1 MKHLLQKHSKYL
13 WLSLLLL
20 LVGATAIAIPKIN
33 GINGIND
40 ASVAKI
46 GDTEYA
52 TLQAAVD
59 AAQNGETVT
68 LFANTTEN
76 VVVPVGKDITLSID
90 KNVTLSGGGSS
101 NKKAAIENK
110 GTLTIK
116 GSGTIKREDTAAAN
130 GDGQAAYYVIL
141 NNGTMTISGVTVTN
155 DSGPS
160 VEGGKWSGSSLIC
173 NGTTNTSPSLKITG
187 GTYTQNNFIVIK
199 NDDYGTLNITGGT
212 FNSKDQAVQNWN
224 TTTIT
229 GGTFNGDVKSW
240 AWEGNGAQS
249 NPTIS
254 INGGTFNNCEIG
266 TAFDGTP
273 ASNSPTLA
281 ISKGTFNNCT
291 LEKAEGSEL
300 TISGG
305 TFNGGSDPTEYGYE
319 PSFMVTKADGT
330 ISYAS
335 LTTISAAG
343 TYKLLKDVEL
353 YRIGLTTNMDKIT
366 IDLNGHTL
374 AQVSGYTSF
383 CLLYATKSITVNEIN
398 IIDTS
403 AEKGGKIIANT
414 GGNAVAAISIGK
426 QVSNTTV
433 NIGEGVTIEGN
444 TVLIEGT
451 NNTLNVE
458 GTINGGNDFAVCTN
472 GSTTTNATIN
482 IKEGAVLTSTGTAVY
497 LPGTGTTTIVEG
509 ASITGATGVYVKSG
523 TLNITGGEITGNGA
537 AAEFEHNGNGANATG
552 DALVVENCDYPGGA
566 PVVSVTGGKFTS
578 TNAAPIGSYAQE
590 GYEPLSNFVIGGY
603 FNKELDAALCTT
615 GKKTVPSATMEGYY
629 ELGDIVYVAQ
639 IGEVKYESLADAVA
653 AVPTDGTE
661 TTITMLADASSSR
674 ITVDEGK
681 KVTIDFAG
689 FTVTPSE
696 KWLFINN
703 GDLTFNNTTTESSGG
718 VVSEYKGI
726 VDNYGKL
733 TVNGGTYST
742 SVSDG
747 IVFWNNNTTSSIS
760 VTGGTV
766 SAPAVGIVTEAGTIS
781 ITGGTVSAT
790 GETSYAIQS
799 SSSTVNVS
807 GGTVSA
813 VTEAIH
819 LESSSTATI
828 SGDAVVKV
836 TGESTWGIVV
846 YSKSTLTVQDNATI
860 QSNGFAIS
868 GNGSAGQGETTINIE
883 GGTIT
888 GGDAGIYQPQSGSL
902 NITGGTIT
910 GATGVYV
917 KSGELSVTGG
927 EINGTGAKADYNYNG
942 NGADPTGDALV
953 IDNCGYPGGVP
964 VVSVTGGKFTSTNAA
979 PIGSYAQEGYEP
991 LSNFVSGGYFNKELD
1006 ADLCATGKKTAPS
1019 TTMTGYYEVVEIVY
1033 VAQIGDVKYE
1043 TLGEAFTAAAN
1054 GSTITLLTDVE
1065 LTDRL
1070 FVNAGATPAYAG
1082 TNNRYATTSEDKS
1095 ITLDLNGNNI
1105 TSSSN
1110 IALAGGSLNIVNNGT
1125 ADATH
1130 GVISTSNSG
1139 LAPIEV
1145 RGTGDLTSKRTLT
1158 IGENVTLKGGEYGL
1172 NIFGSNDAQKNIIEV
1187 TVNGKVEGDL
1197 FVLGNLTNDDN
1208 NILITVNGSVDAS
1221 GIELGAEKAKTG
1233 IALNGNAKVV
1243 VNENASVKGE
1253 TAIEVRAGEL
1263 TVNGG
1268 TITATSESYSYTAN
1282 NSGTTVKGAAIAIA
1296 PYDAEKDLKVTVS
1309 DGTLSGAKT
1318 IAVVDV
1324 QNNLEKVTVK
1334 AKDDFV
1340 DGADETVIPES
1351 YKWVS
1356 DGEGMSTLTPR
1367 DPIAK
1372 IGETVYYSL
1381 AAAVAA
1387 VPTDGTE
1394 TTIELLA
1401 NVTENVVVK
1410 DGKNIVLELGG
1421 KTVTGYI
1428 DQYDSNITLTNGNL
1442 AGTFYVNGGPSSAEA
1457 GYNKFTLAADA
1468 TITSDWGFI
1477 LYQGP
1482 NGNDAYGSTIDING
1496 TINGTAWVMGNITEG
1511 NSVINV
1517 NSGAKIDGDVFGLN
1531 GLATL
1536 NVKAGATIIG
1546 AETGIE
1552 VRAGNLNVEGG
1563 TITSTSTEY
1572 KVESNGSGTTTY
1584 GAAIAVAQHTTGL
1597 PINANITGGT
1607 LSGLK
1612 TISVADPEGKNYEG
1626 VTVKAADALANAE
1639 TVIIPEGYKWV
1650 SDGTM
1655 STLTPLDPVAKIGE
1669 TVYYSL
1675 ADAIAAVPTDGSET
1689 TITMIAN
1696 ETINNNAGVTI
1707 AATQNVVLDLN
1718 GFTVSQYA
1726 PDARVSHL
1734 IENLGTLTIKD
1745 SSDTNADGTGTG
1757 KLYSEAS
1764 QPSSAYGYATNL
1776 ISNRGQLTIKSGYL
1790 ESHTRFASYV
1800 IDNYPGGNA
1809 VIDGGHLYNYFT
1821 SAIRLFCNSTT
1832 AEDNVTVNGGIVEGY
1847 CTIWMQ
1853 SPNSNANKGNL
1864 TINGGTFKTTEKAVV
1879 NGEKTVA
1886 EGDSYL
1892 YMYPSNANMSLTITG
1907 GEFDTNI
1914 ANWGDGTIN
1923 ISGGT
1928 FNGWIYTDTQEGFI
1942 TGGYFIDEEAAELD
1956 EAYVAEGYISVPA
1969 TDKPG
1974 YNTVVNEDD
1983 YVFELIDQTVYELG
1997 TEKTFKHVTY
2007 TRTFNNIKW
2016 QSLFVPFDI
2025 NVEDYADEYEF
2036 AKIHMIALEND
2047 EEGFTSSNKIRIS
2060 YTKVTEGKL
2069 YANKPYLIRAKSTGT
2084 KVFVLD
2090 NVTLKSSTDITPI
2103 VCSTTHADYSIVG
2116 SYQSVTATAE
2126 SPFMA
2131 MAGGTIN
2138 WYESST
2144 IKPYRWVIRVSP
2156 KGDNYARPSIEIVE
2170 EDEATSISSVIADPE
2185 NVEGYY
2191 TVNGVRN
2198 ETPVKGINIVRYKNG
2213 QTKKVVIK

>member
-33 GINGIND
+33 GINEGN
-40 ASVAKI
+40 VARI
-46 GDTEYA
+46 GSTEYA

-59 AAQNGETVT
+59 AIPVNGTEVT
-68 LFANTTEN
+68 LTLLQDVTVNSVITIPEGSNVKLDFAGNKIVLASNWLFEN
-76 VVVPVGKDITLSID
+76 NGSLTLNDSG
-90 KNVTLSGGGSS
+90 SGGGITFSS
-101 NKKAAIENK
+101 NNLGASGGKGCVDNY
-110 GTLTIK
+110 GTLTVNAGNYETFNT
-116 GSGTIKREDTAAAN
+116 GSGSALYNESGATMTINGGTVNAAFYAVVNGDGNLTINGGTMVSSACSKCDPSYAYCVSSNGTFKMTNGTIK
-130 GDGQAAYYVIL
+130 
-141 NNGTMTISGVTVTN
+141 GVH
-155 DSGPS
+155 
-160 VEGGKWSGSSLIC
+160 GGLS
-173 NGTTNTSPSLKITG
+173 ITG
-187 GTYTQNNFIVIK
+187 GTSTISDGIVSALTCTRGNHGTSGTHYALYVAGENAIVSCTVNGGSFSSTGAATVMVGNSGDGGNK
-199 NDDYGTLNITGGT
+199 ENAALVINDGTFKHETGGT
-212 FNSKDQAVQNWN
+212 VVKVDN
-224 TTTIT
+224 TLGNPYIS
-229 GGTFNGDVKSW
+229 GGTFNGDVSSITSDYLAEGFTLVDNGDGTYSVSEPSYVAQIGSTKYVSLAEAIAAVPDGTQTTITMIDNEAMTAGVTIAAGQNIVLELNGKTISETLSKSGTS
-240 AWEGNGAQS
+240 ALITNNGTLTIQDNTDTNKDGNGTGKINYS
-249 NPTIS
+249 NGNPDQQVSPGYASNTIINQGNLTIES
-254 INGGTFNNCEIG
+254 GYIENTTLGGYAAYTVDNLTNGGLYTPVFTMNGGKLYNSYTDALRMFLNSDTKLNKVVINGGVLDSDKESGRVIVFQGSNAKNN
-266 TAFDGTP
+266 
-273 ASNSPTLA
+273 
-281 ISKGTFNNCT
+281 KGQ
-291 LEKAEGSEL
+291 L
-300 TISGG
+300 
-305 TFNGGSDPTEYGYE
+305 D
-319 PSFMVTKADGT
+319 
-330 ISYAS
+330 
-335 LTTISAAG
+335 
-343 TYKLLKDVEL
+343 
-353 YRIGLTTNMDKIT
+353 
-366 IDLNGHTL
+366 
-374 AQVSGYTSF
+374 
-383 CLLYATKSITVNEIN
+383 
-398 IIDTS
+398 
-403 AEKGGKIIANT
+403 
-414 GGNAVAAISIGK
+414 
-426 QVSNTTV
+426 
-433 NIGEGVTIEGN
+433 
-444 TVLIEGT
+444 
-451 NNTLNVE
+451 
-458 GTINGGNDFAVCTN
+458 
-472 GSTTTNATIN
+472 
-482 IKEGAVLTSTGTAVY
+482 
-497 LPGTGTTTIVEG
+497 
-509 ASITGATGVYVKSG
+509 
-523 TLNITGGEITGNGA
+523 ITGGEIKGTISAWAGTSNYQFTDEQYPYISISITGGYI
-537 AAEFEHNGNGANATG
+537 EELSFDYMANEELRANS
-552 DALVVENCDYPGGA
+552 VQ
-566 PVVSVTGGKFTS
+566 VTGGTFKVDPS
-578 TNAAPIGSYAQE
+578 AYVAE
-590 GYEPLSNFVIGGY
+590 GYAATDNTDPATNGTYPYTVQ
-603 FNKELDAALCTT
+603 ELPD
-615 GKKTVPSATMEGYY
+615 
-629 ELGDIVYVAQ
+629 VAQ
-639 IGEVKYESLADAVA
+639 IGEVKYKSLAEAVA

-661 TTITMLADASSSR
+661 TTITMIDDASSAQ
-674 ITVDEGK
+674 ITVGEGK
-681 KVTIDFAG
+681 KVIIDFAG

-964 VVSVTGGKFTSTNAA
+964 VVSVTGGKFTSTNAT

-1233 IALNGNAKVV
+1233 VALNGNAKVV
-1243 VNENASVKGE
+1243 VNDGASVKGE

-1268 TITATSESYSYTAN
+1268 TITGTASEYSYTPN
-1282 NSGTTVKGAAIAIA
+1282 GSGTTVKGVAIAVA
-1296 PYDAEKDLKVTVS
+1296 PYNAEKDLRVTVS

-1367 DPIAK
+1367 DPIVK

-1410 DGKNIVLELGG
+1410 DGKNIVLDLGE
-1421 KTVTGYI
+1421 KTLIGYI

-1517 NSGAKIDGDVFGLN
+1517 NNGATIDGDVFGLN

-1607 LSGLK
+1607 LSGIK
-1612 TISVADPEGKNYEG
+1612 TISVADPEGGNYAGVVVTAKDELTEG
-1626 VTVKAADALANAE
+1626 EV
-1639 TVIIPEGYKWV
+1639 VIPDGYIWI
-1650 SDGTM
+1650 SNNDGT
-1655 STLTPLDPVAKIGE
+1655 STLTKAEHGE
-1669 TVYYSL
+1669 YVLIDGEDYPFMNLKS
-1675 ADAIAAVPTDGSET
+1675 DISVPEVTYKRSFSEGQINKHQAWFVPMDY
-1689 TITMIAN
+1689 TITADDAENFTFYKIQMIAGAAEAGEADHDKIYLYIEPMSEGEVLKGN
-1696 ETINNNAGVTI
+1696 RPYTVKPKNAVS
-1707 AATQNVVLDLN
+1707 NYE
-1718 GFTVSQYA
+1718 FT
-1726 PDARVSHL
+1726 
-1734 IENLGTLTIKD
+1734 
-1745 SSDTNADGTGTG
+1745 ADGT
-1757 KLYSEAS
+1757 
-1764 QPSSAYGYATNL
+1764 
-1776 ISNRGQLTIKSGYL
+1776 
-1790 ESHTRFASYV
+1790 
-1800 IDNYPGGNA
+1800 
-1809 VIDGGHLYNYFT
+1809 
-1821 SAIRLFCNSTT
+1821 
-1832 AEDNVTVNGGIVEGY
+1832 
-1847 CTIWMQ
+1847 
-1853 SPNSNANKGNL
+1853 
-1864 TINGGTFKTTEKAVV
+1864 
-1879 NGEKTVA
+1879 
-1886 EGDSYL
+1886 
-1892 YMYPSNANMSLTITG
+1892 
-1907 GEFDTNI
+1907 
-1914 ANWGDGTIN
+1914 
-1923 ISGGT
+1923 
-1928 FNGWIYTDTQEGFI
+1928 
-1942 TGGYFIDEEAAELD
+1942 
-1956 EAYVAEGYISVPA
+1956 
-1969 TDKPG
+1969 
-1974 YNTVVNEDD
+1974 
-1983 YVFELIDQTVYELG
+1983 
-1997 TEKTFKHVTY
+1997 
-2007 TRTFNNIKW
+2007 
-2016 QSLFVPFDI
+2016 
-2025 NVEDYADEYEF
+2025 
-2036 AKIHMIALEND
+2036 
-2047 EEGFTSSNKIRIS
+2047 
-2060 YTKVTEGKL
+2060 KL
-2069 YANKPYLIRAKSTGT
+2069 YAPNTGSR
-2084 KVFVLD
+2084 L
-2090 NVTLKSSTDITPI
+2090 NVTTSFHSYDFYGKYARESYSGSVGDMFFLSGGSLHPNNA
-2103 VCSTTHADYSIVG
+2103 TT
-2116 SYQSVTATAE
+2116 TLL
-2126 SPFMA
+2126 
-2131 MAGGTIN
+2131 
-2138 WYESST
+2138 
-2144 IKPYRWVIRVSP
+2144 PYRWIIKVTANTINDDYS
-2156 KGDNYARPSIEIVE
+2156 KIEFSIVE
-2170 EDEATSISSVIADPE
+2170 DGDATGIDRAHIINSDE
-2185 NVEGYY
+2185 VEGIY
-2191 TVNGVRN
+2191 TTNGLKVDEPVR
-2198 ETPVKGINIVRYKNG
+2198 GINIIRYKNG
-2213 QTKKVVIK
+2213 KTEKIIVK

>member
-590 GYEPLSNFVIGGY
+590 GYEPLSNFV
-603 FNKELDAALCTT
+603 
-615 GKKTVPSATMEGYY
+615 
-629 ELGDIVYVAQ
+629 
-639 IGEVKYESLADAVA
+639 
-653 AVPTDGTE
+653 
-661 TTITMLADASSSR
+661 
-674 ITVDEGK
+674 
-681 KVTIDFAG
+681 
-689 FTVTPSE
+689 
-696 KWLFINN
+696 
-703 GDLTFNNTTTESSGG
+703 
-718 VVSEYKGI
+718 
-726 VDNYGKL
+726 
-733 TVNGGTYST
+733 
-742 SVSDG
+742 
-747 IVFWNNNTTSSIS
+747 
-760 VTGGTV
+760 
-766 SAPAVGIVTEAGTIS
+766 
-781 ITGGTVSAT
+781 
-790 GETSYAIQS
+790 
-799 SSSTVNVS
+799 
-807 GGTVSA
+807 
-813 VTEAIH
+813 
-819 LESSSTATI
+819 
-828 SGDAVVKV
+828 
-836 TGESTWGIVV
+836 
-846 YSKSTLTVQDNATI
+846 
-860 QSNGFAIS
+860 
-868 GNGSAGQGETTINIE
+868 
-883 GGTIT
+883 
-888 GGDAGIYQPQSGSL
+888 
-902 NITGGTIT
+902 
-910 GATGVYV
+910 
-917 KSGELSVTGG
+917 
-927 EINGTGAKADYNYNG
+927 
-942 NGADPTGDALV
+942 
-953 IDNCGYPGGVP
+953 
-964 VVSVTGGKFTSTNAA
+964 
-979 PIGSYAQEGYEP
+979 
-991 LSNFVSGGYFNKELD
+991 SGGYFNKELD
-1006 ADLCATGKKTAPS
+1006 ADLCATGKKTASS

-1233 IALNGNAKVV
+1233 VALNGNAKVV
-1243 VNENASVKGE
+1243 VNDGASVKGE

-1268 TITATSESYSYTAN
+1268 TITGTASEYSYTPN
-1282 NSGTTVKGAAIAIA
+1282 GSGTTVKGVAIAVA
-1296 PYDAEKDLKVTVS
+1296 PYNAEKDLRVTVS

-1367 DPIAK
+1367 NPIAK

-1410 DGKNIVLELGG
+1410 DGKNIVLDLGG

-1517 NSGAKIDGDVFGLN
+1517 NNGATIDGDVFGLN

-1607 LSGLK
+1607 LTGLK
-1612 TISVADPEGKNYEG
+1612 TISVADPEGGNYAGVVVTAKDELTEG
-1626 VTVKAADALANAE
+1626 EV
-1639 TVIIPEGYKWV
+1639 VIPDGYIWI
-1650 SDGTM
+1650 SNNDGT
-1655 STLTPLDPVAKIGE
+1655 STLTKAEHGE
-1669 TVYYSL
+1669 YVLIDGEDYPFMNLKS
-1675 ADAIAAVPTDGSET
+1675 DISVPEVTYKRSFSEGQINKHQAWFVPMDY
-1689 TITMIAN
+1689 TITADDAENFTFYKIQMIAGAAEAGEADHDLIYLYIEPMSEGEILRGN
-1696 ETINNNAGVTI
+1696 RPYTVKPKNAVS
-1707 AATQNVVLDLN
+1707 NYE
-1718 GFTVSQYA
+1718 FT
-1726 PDARVSHL
+1726 
-1734 IENLGTLTIKD
+1734 
-1745 SSDTNADGTGTG
+1745 ADGT
-1757 KLYSEAS
+1757 
-1764 QPSSAYGYATNL
+1764 
-1776 ISNRGQLTIKSGYL
+1776 
-1790 ESHTRFASYV
+1790 
-1800 IDNYPGGNA
+1800 
-1809 VIDGGHLYNYFT
+1809 
-1821 SAIRLFCNSTT
+1821 
-1832 AEDNVTVNGGIVEGY
+1832 
-1847 CTIWMQ
+1847 
-1853 SPNSNANKGNL
+1853 
-1864 TINGGTFKTTEKAVV
+1864 
-1879 NGEKTVA
+1879 
-1886 EGDSYL
+1886 
-1892 YMYPSNANMSLTITG
+1892 
-1907 GEFDTNI
+1907 
-1914 ANWGDGTIN
+1914 
-1923 ISGGT
+1923 
-1928 FNGWIYTDTQEGFI
+1928 
-1942 TGGYFIDEEAAELD
+1942 
-1956 EAYVAEGYISVPA
+1956 
-1969 TDKPG
+1969 
-1974 YNTVVNEDD
+1974 
-1983 YVFELIDQTVYELG
+1983 
-1997 TEKTFKHVTY
+1997 
-2007 TRTFNNIKW
+2007 
-2016 QSLFVPFDI
+2016 
-2025 NVEDYADEYEF
+2025 
-2036 AKIHMIALEND
+2036 
-2047 EEGFTSSNKIRIS
+2047 
-2060 YTKVTEGKL
+2060 KL
-2069 YANKPYLIRAKSTGT
+2069 YAPNTGSR
-2084 KVFVLD
+2084 L
-2090 NVTLKSSTDITPI
+2090 NVTTSFHSYDFYGKYARESYSGSVGDMFFLSGGSLHPNNA
-2103 VCSTTHADYSIVG
+2103 TT
-2116 SYQSVTATAE
+2116 TLL
-2126 SPFMA
+2126 
-2131 MAGGTIN
+2131 
-2138 WYESST
+2138 
-2144 IKPYRWVIRVSP
+2144 PYRWIIKVTANTINDDYS
-2156 KGDNYARPSIEIVE
+2156 KIEFSIVE
-2170 EDEATSISSVIADPE
+2170 DGDATGIDRTHVINSDE
-2185 NVEGYY
+2185 VEGIY
-2191 TVNGVRN
+2191 TTNGMKVDEPVR
-2198 ETPVKGINIVRYKNG
+2198 GINIIRYKNG
-2213 QTKKVVIK
+2213 KTEKIIVK